1 MGKLLHYWI
10 QGWKFQLAMLIFNI
24 CLGIVLV
31 PVALIPGLDKQGYY
45 AIAIPIYVL
54 LLVPIGGYLSWWLKP
69 KEFSSQNTE
78 QENA

>member
-1 MGKLLHYWI
+1 MEKLLHYWI

-24 CLGIVLV
+24 CLVLV
-31 PVALIPGLDKQGYY
+31 LAPLALIPSLDKPGYY
-45 AIAIPIYVL
+45 AIAIPIYIL
-54 LLVPIGGYLSWWLKP
+54 LLVPIGGYLSWRLQP